1 MTRYVILDAARDPE
15 DGRYWS
21 NTYGWCD
28 FRDATGFDE
37 SEVGAHRAP
46 MGEKIGYRPVAGYA
60 EALAEIRL
68 LADLPSDPWGGCT
81 SLWFDVAEELRLF
94 RGVAVPDEWNY
105 RSGAAT
111 WRSRAYVQEPNGQ
124 WFPESMQQ
132 ALVESMSV
140 PDLKQLG
147 GLLCRYS
154 SMLKA
159 AGKSY

>member
-1 MTRYVILDAARDPE
+1 MTRYVILDAARDPA

-28 FRDATGFDE
+28 FRDATRINDANA
-37 SEVGAHRAP
+37 SPLVA
-46 MGEKIGYRPVAGYA
+46 GEKIGARPVASYA

-68 LADLPSDPWGGCT
+68 LADLPSDPWGGCM
-81 SLWFDVAEELRLF
+81 SIWFDVAEELRLF
-94 RGVAVPDEWNY
+94 RGVAAPDEWNY

-111 WRSRAYVQEPNGQ
+111 WRSRSYMQEANGQ

-132 ALVESMSV
+132 ALVEGMSV

-147 GLLCRYS
+147 GLMCRYS